1 MRAAGEKPQ
10 ENGEGGFDVSRRFF
24 LLLIIGFLI
33 VFAGIIIVMVAAILF
48 GSGSVNFGAIIF
60 IGPFPIIIGAGPEA
74 TWMVLF
80 GIILAVL
87 SIIMFVI
94 MNKRLSRVGD

>member
-1 MRAAGEKPQ
+1 MMVGDEKPQ
-10 ENGEGGFDVSRRFF
+10 ENGEGGLDVPKRFF
-24 LLLIIGFLI
+24 LLLITGFLI
-33 VFAGIIIVMVAAILF
+33 VFVGIIILMIAAILF
-48 GSGSVNFGAIIF
+48 GSDSINFGAIIF

-80 GIILAVL
+80 GIILAML

-94 MNKRLSRVGD
+94 MSRKLSRAGD